1 MNASSLVLAPIGKRF
16 SAQFIDEALAF
27 IVGYIVLLLLGKVL
41 PSESSVPMIAMW
53 LIFIGYTL
61 MADGMFNGQS
71 IGKKLMGLYV
81 VDSKTNEPCT
91 YMQSVLRNITYLL
104 GVIDWIFIV
113 GKERRRLGD
122 RVASTRVMMA
132 M

>member
-1 MNASSLVLAPIGKRF
+1 MNESRLVLAPIGKRF
-16 SAQFIDEALAF
+16 SAQFIDEALAL
-27 IVGYIVLLLLGKVL
+27 IVGYTALLLLNKVL
-41 PSESSVPMIAMW
+41 PSESSAPMIAMW

-71 IGKKLMGLYV
+71 IGKKLMRLYV
-81 VDSKTNEPCT
+81 VDSKNNEPCT
-91 YMQSVLRNITYLL
+91 YTKSVLRNITYIL

-113 GKERRRLGD
+113 GKDRRRLGD

-132 M
+132 L